1 MTTTETQTLRIDGM
15 HCAACVRRVERALTK
30 VDGVADA
37 SADFLAGQAVVQLEA
52 APPPG
57 AIEAAI
63 SKAGYELAASA
74 DRADDDVDALDDT
87 EEFRA
92 QLKRCVPALILGWGV
107 FFAMQANR
115 WAELNW
121 NAGTLFPVLMAVT
134 TPVLFWCAM
143 PILRRAALSALNR
156 RADMDTL
163 IAIGALAA
171 WGYSVAAT
179 VAPGAFTES
188 GASRD
193 VFFDTALIIVGFV
206 SLGRALE
213 ARARRRATAALTRL
227 LELAPQTASI
237 VRDGHERS
245 VPVSEVRVGDLLR
258 VRPGE
263 QIAVDGRVID
273 GQSAVDEALLTG
285 ESLPATKLPGDSLF
299 AGTINVDGTLTYRA
313 TEIGEATALARVTEA
328 VARAQASK
336 APIQRLADQ
345 IASVFVPIVIG
356 IAVVTFVVWAA
367 FGPDPA
373 FTMALLSAVAVLV
386 VACPCALGLATP
398 AAVAAGSGRAARL
411 GILFRDAE
419 ALELAGQVTRVV
431 FDKTGTLTSA
441 RHTVIAVDP
450 AGVTEEELL
459 ATAAAVEQHSEHPLA
474 EAICDYA
481 HDRLDAIPSAMDFRA
496 RPGLGAIANVDG
508 GEVAVGNM
516 RLMTDLGVDVP
527 RTEPV
532 HATLVYVSRQ
542 GLLIGTIQLVDQ
554 AKPSAR
560 TAVELLQ
567 SRKIPSALITGDA
580 SSPARAVAEATG
592 IAEIHARVLPEE
604 KAERIAEM
612 QAQGDVVA
620 MVGDGVN
627 DAPAL
632 AQADVGL
639 AMRSGSDVA
648 LETAQVTL
656 MQSDPARAA
665 QAILLARTARRV
677 VRQNLVFAFGYN
689 VLLIPLAA
697 GVAVPIFDAIG
708 AVPGGLTWLFGE
720 SGQFEPIVA
729 AIAMIASSLTV
740 LTNALR
746 LQRWEP

>member
-1 MTTTETQTLRIDGM
+1 MTTTETQTIRIEGM

-37 SADFLAGQAVVQLEA
+37 SADFLAGRAVIQLDA
-52 APPPG
+52 APPDG

-63 SKAGYELAASA
+63 SRAGYELASTA
-74 DRADDDVDALDDT
+74 DPAINDDTALDDT
-87 EEFRA
+87 AEFRA
-92 QLKRCVPALILGWGV
+92 QLRRCVPALILGWGV

-121 NAGTLFPVLMAVT
+121 NPGTLFPVLMVVS

-143 PILRRAALSALNR
+143 PILRRAALAAMAR

-171 WGYSVAAT
+171 WGYSAAAT
-179 VAPGAFTES
+179 LAPAVFTDS

-206 SLGRALE
+206 SLGRAVE
-213 ARARRRATAALTRL
+213 ARVRRRATAALTRL
-227 LELAPQTASI
+227 LELAPQTASVI
-237 VRDGHERS
+237 RDEREQT
-245 VPVSEVRVGDLLR
+245 VPVAEVRVGDLLR

-263 QIAVDGRVID
+263 QIAVDGRVVN
-273 GQSAVDEALLTG
+273 GHSAVDEALLTG
-285 ESLPATKLPGDSLF
+285 ESLPATKLPGDPVF
-299 AGTINVDGTLTYRA
+299 AGTINVDGTLMYRA

-336 APIQRLADQ
+336 APVQRLADQ

-373 FTMALLSAVAVLV
+373 FTAALLSAVAVLV

-419 ALELAGQVTRVV
+419 ALELAGRVTRVV

-441 RHTVIAVDP
+441 RHSVISVDP
-450 AGVTEEELL
+450 DGVTEDELL
-459 ATAAAVEQHSEHPLA
+459 SMAAAVEQHSEHPLA

-481 HDRLDAIPSAMDFRA
+481 YDHLDALPSATDFRA
-496 RPGLGAIANVDG
+496 RPGLGAMASVEGAAI
-508 GEVAVGNM
+508 AVGNL
-516 RLMTDLGVDVP
+516 RLMTELGIATP
-527 RTEPV
+527 QSELG
-532 HATLVYVSRQ
+532 HATLVYVSR
-542 GLLIGTIQLVDQ
+542 GGRLIGTIQLTDQ
-554 AKPSAR
+554 PKPSAAA
-560 TAVELLQ
+560 AVAML
-567 SRKIPSALITGDA
+567 SSYSIPSALVTGDA
-580 SSPARAVAEATG
+580 ASPARAVAEATG
-592 IAEIHARVLPEE
+592 IVDVHARVLPEE
-604 KAERIAEM
+604 KAQRIAEM
-612 QAQGDVVA
+612 QSQGDVVA

-656 MQSDPARAA
+656 MQSDPERAA
-665 QAILLARTARRV
+665 QAILLARSARRV
-677 VRQNLVFAFGYN
+677 VRQNLIFAFAYN

-697 GVAVPIFDAIG
+697 GVAVPIFDAVDG
-708 AVPGGLTWLFGE
+708 VPGGLTWMFGE

-746 LQRWEP
+746 LQRWRS